1 MGLVRHGK
9 FWWLDIR
16 IKGKRIRRS
25 LRTENRNEALA
36 RYAPLREKLLEKHL
50 GEKVK
55 FSDFCGQYLD
65 WAWSSKPKIA
75 LKEQQRLNRIQGF
88 FGKLGIVYLD
98 DITPYH
104 IEKLKADLQARG
116 LKKST
121 INGWLQILRG
131 MFYRAID
138 WEVYTKP
145 NPLKKVR
152 FLKPQSAVQGLSK
165 EGMARVLE
173 AAKTISESPLSQLQ
187 KIFYDLVVFGLNTG
201 MRRSEVLNLTWKS
214 VKDDSVEIIGKGE
227 KKRSVPLNSM
237 AKEIILKQPRR
248 EKFVF
253 DVENRNNASLLHN
266 TTRRL
271 EKIAGVKF
279 HYHLLRHAFTTSL
292 VERGVDFVTIGAILG
307 HSAISMSLIYS
318 HTDKEKMKSA
328 VDLLGRN
335 LGHPER

>member
-1 MGLVRHGK
+1 MSISKHGK
-9 FWWLDIR
+9 IYWLDIR
-16 IKGKRIRRS
+16 VKGKRIRRS

-36 RYAPLREKLLEKHL
+36 KYAPLRDKLLEKHL
-50 GEKVK
+50 DKKVR
-55 FSDFCGQYLD
+55 FTDFCNQYLD

-75 LKEQQRLNRIQGF
+75 LKEKQRLQRIQDF
-88 FGKLGIVYLD
+88 FCGLNIVHLD

-104 IEKLKADLQARG
+104 IEKLKADLQAKG

-131 MFYRAID
+131 LFYRAID
-138 WEVYTKP
+138 WEIYTKP

-152 FLKPQSAVQGLSK
+152 FFKPQSAVQGLSR
-165 EGMARVLE
+165 EDLARVLD
-173 AAKTISESPLSQLQ
+173 AAKAIQDAPLSQLQ
-187 KIFYDLVVFGLNTG
+187 KIFYDLVMFGLNTG

-214 VKDDSVEIIGKGE
+214 VKDDTVEIMGKGE
-227 KKRSVPLNSM
+227 KKRTVPLNRM

-253 DVENRNNASLLHN
+253 NVENRNNASLLHN

-307 HSAISMSLIYS
+307 HSSMSMSLIYS
-318 HTDKEKMKSA
+318 HTDKEKMAKA
-328 VDLLGRN
+328 VGLL
-335 LGHPER
+335 E

>member
-1 MGLVRHGK
+1 V
-9 FWWLDIR
+9 R

-25 LRTENRNEALA
+25 LRTEKRNEALA

-55 FSDFCGQYLD
+55 FSDFCNQYLD

-75 LKEQQRLNRIQGF
+75 LKEQQRLQRIQDF
-88 FGKLGIVYLD
+88 FVKLDIVHLD

-104 IEKLKADLQARG
+104 IEKLKADLQLKG

-121 INGWLQILRG
+121 INGWLQVLRG

-138 WEVYTKP
+138 WELYSKP

-152 FLKPQSAVQGLSK
+152 FFRPQSTIQGLSR
-165 EGMARVLE
+165 EDLTRILE
-173 AAKTISESPLSQLQ
+173 AAKTIQDAPLSQLQ
-187 KIFYDLVVFGLNTG
+187 KIFYDLVMFGLNTG

-214 VKDDSVEIIGKGE
+214 VKDDSIEIMGKGD
-227 KKRSVPLNSM
+227 KKRTVPLNRM

-318 HTDKEKMKSA
+318 HTDKEKMRKA
-328 VDLLGRN
+328 VNLLGHN
-335 LGHPER
+335 SGHHEE

>member
-1 MGLVRHGK
+1 MGISKHGK
-9 FWWLDIR
+9 VWWLDIR

-25 LRTENRNEALA
+25 LETENRNVALS

-50 GEKVK
+50 GEKIK
-55 FSDFCGQYLD
+55 FLDFCNQYLD

-75 LKEQQRLNRIQGF
+75 LKEKQRLKRIQDF
-88 FGKLGIVYLD
+88 FAKLDIVYLD
-98 DITPYH
+98 DISPYH
-104 IEKLKADLQARG
+104 IEKLKADLQAKG

-131 MFYRAID
+131 LFYRAID
-138 WEVYTKP
+138 WEIYSKP

-152 FLKPQSAVQGLSK
+152 FFKAQSVIQGLSK
-165 EGMARVLE
+165 EDLVRVLE
-173 AAKTISESPLSQLQ
+173 AAKIISESPLSQLQ

-214 VKDDSVEIIGKGE
+214 VKDDSVEITGKGE
-227 KKRSVPLNSM
+227 KKRIVPLNSA

-248 EKFVF
+248 EEFVF

-279 HYHLLRHAFTTSL
+279 HYHLLRHCFTSSL
-292 VERGVDFVTIGAILG
+292 VEKGVDFVTIGAILG
-307 HSAISMSLIYS
+307 HSSIPMSLIYA
-318 HTDKEKMKSA
+318 HTDEERMRKAVEVLEEKIKK
-328 VDLLGRN
+328 
-335 LGHPER
+335 

>member
-1 MGLVRHGK
+1 MSISRHGK
-9 FWWLDIR
+9 IYWLDIR
-16 IKGKRIRRS
+16 VKGKRIRRS
-25 LRTENRNEALA
+25 LHTTNKFEALD
-36 RYAPLREKLLEKHL
+36 RYKEKKDELV
-50 GEKVK
+50 GEHEGRKTR
-55 FSDFCGQYLD
+55 FSAFCEQYLE

-75 LKEQQRLNRIQGF
+75 LKEQQRLRRIQGF
-88 FGKLGIVYLD
+88 FDKLGIAYLD

-104 IEKLKADLQARG
+104 IEKLKADLLAKG

-152 FLKPQSAVQGLSK
+152 FFKLQSTIQGLSK
-165 EGMARVLE
+165 EDLARVLE
-173 AAKTISESPLSQLQ
+173 AAKAIQDAPLSQLQ
-187 KIFYDLVVFGLNTG
+187 KIIYDLVIFGLNTG
-201 MRRSEVLNLTWKS
+201 MRRSEVLNLTWRS

-227 KKRSVPLNSM
+227 KKRTIPLNRV

-266 TTRRL
+266 TTRRI

-307 HSAISMSLIYS
+307 HSSISMSLIYS
-318 HTDKEKMKSA
+318 HTDEERKKRA
-328 VDLLGRN
+328 VSLL
-335 LGHPER
+335 E

>member
-1 MGLVRHGK
+1 MGISKHGK
-9 FWWLDIR
+9 IFWLDIR

-25 LRTENRNEALA
+25 LETENRNIALS
-36 RYAPLREKLLEKHL
+36 RYAPLRKKLLEKHL

-55 FSDFCGQYLD
+55 FSDFCDQYLD

-75 LKEQQRLNRIQGF
+75 LKEKQRLKRIQGF
-88 FGKLGIVYLD
+88 FDKLGIAYLE

-104 IEKLKADLQARG
+104 IEKLKADLQLKG

-131 MFYRAID
+131 LFYRAID

-152 FLKPQSAVQGLSK
+152 FFKPQSIIQGLSK
-165 EGMARVLE
+165 ADLVRILE
-173 AAKTISESPLSQLQ
+173 AAKVIQDAPLSQLQ
-187 KIFYDLVVFGLNTG
+187 KIFYDLVMFGLNTG

-214 VKDDSVEIIGKGE
+214 VKDDTVEIIGKGE
-227 KKRSVPLNSM
+227 KKRTVPLNRV

-248 EKFVF
+248 EEFVF
-253 DVENRNNASLLHN
+253 NVENRNNASLFHN
-266 TTRRL
+266 TTRRI

-279 HYHLLRHAFTTSL
+279 HYHLLRHCFTSSL

-307 HSAISMSLIYS
+307 HSTITMSLIYS
-318 HTDKEKMKSA
+318 HTDEDRKKKA
-328 VDLLGRN
+328 VSLL
-335 LGHPER
+335 E

>member
-1 MGLVRHGK
+1 MSISRHGK
-9 FWWLDIR
+9 IYWLDIR
-16 IKGKRIRRS
+16 VKGKRIRRS
-25 LRTENRNEALA
+25 LHTTSKFEALD
-36 RYAPLREKLLEKHL
+36 RYGEKKDELIGEHL
-50 GEKVK
+50 GKK
-55 FSDFCGQYLD
+55 TRFSAFCEQYIE

-75 LKEQQRLNRIQGF
+75 LKEQQRLKRIQDF
-88 FGKLGIVYLD
+88 FQGLEIVYLD

-104 IEKLKADLQARG
+104 IEKLKADLLGKG

-131 MFYRAID
+131 LFYRAID

-152 FLKPQSAVQGLSK
+152 FLRVQRAVQGLSK
-165 EGMARVLE
+165 EDLARVLE
-173 AAKTISESPLSQLQ
+173 AARAIQDAPLSQLQ
-187 KIFYDLVVFGLNTG
+187 KIFSDLIVFGLNTG
-201 MRRSEVLNLTWKS
+201 MRRSEVLNLTWRS
-214 VKDDSVEIIGKGE
+214 VKNNSVEIMGKGE
-227 KKRSVPLNSM
+227 KKRTVPLNKT

-279 HYHLLRHAFTTSL
+279 HYHLLRHSFTSLL

-307 HSAISMSLIYS
+307 HSSISMSLIYS
-318 HTDKEKMKSA
+318 HTDEERKKRA
-328 VDLLGRN
+328 VSLL
-335 LGHPER
+335 E

>member
-1 MGLVRHGK
+1 MGLVKREK
-9 FWWLDIR
+9 YYWLDIR
-16 IKGKRIRRS
+16 IKSKRIRRS
-25 LRTENRNEALA
+25 LKTENRNEALA

-55 FSDFCGQYLD
+55 FSDFCNQYLE
-65 WAWSSKPKIA
+65 WAWSSHPKIA
-75 LKEQQRLNRIQGF
+75 LKEQQRLKRIQDF
-88 FGKLGIVYLD
+88 FDNLEIVYLD

-121 INGWLQILRG
+121 INGWLQTLRG

-138 WEVYTKP
+138 WELYTKP

-152 FLKPQSAVQGLSK
+152 FFRVQRAVQGLSK
-165 EGMARVLE
+165 EDMARVLE
-173 AAKTISESPLSQLQ
+173 AAKAISESPLSQLQ
-187 KIFYDLVVFGLNTG
+187 KIYYDLVVFGLNTG
-201 MRRSEVLNLTWKS
+201 MRRSEVLNLTWRS

-227 KKRSVPLNSM
+227 KKRTVPLNRT

-279 HYHLLRHAFTTSL
+279 HYHLLRHSFCTSL

-307 HSAISMSLIYS
+307 HSAMSMSLIYA
-318 HTDKEKMKSA
+318 HTDEERMRKA
-328 VDLLGRN
+328 VNLL
-335 LGHPER
+335 

>member
-1 MGLVRHGK
+1 MSISRHGK
-9 FWWLDIR
+9 IYWLDIR

-25 LRTENRNEALA
+25 LETENRNVALS

-55 FSDFCGQYLD
+55 FSDFCNQYLD

-75 LKEQQRLNRIQGF
+75 LKEKQRLKRIQDF
-88 FGKLGIVYLD
+88 FVKLDIVHLD

-116 LKKST
+116 LKRST

-131 MFYRAID
+131 LFYRAID
-138 WEVYTKP
+138 WEVYSKP

-152 FLKPQSAVQGLSK
+152 FFRIQSAIQGLSR
-165 EGMARVLE
+165 EELVRALE
-173 AAKTISESPLSQLQ
+173 AAKAISEMPLSKLQ
-187 KIFYDLVVFGLNTG
+187 EIFYDLVVFGLNTG

-214 VKDDSVEIIGKGE
+214 VKNDSVEIIGKGE
-227 KKRSVPLNSM
+227 KKRTVPLNKT

-248 EKFVF
+248 EEFVF
-253 DVENRNNASLLHN
+253 NVENRNNASLFHN

-307 HSAISMSLIYS
+307 HSTVTMSLIYS
-318 HTDKEKMKSA
+318 HTDKEKMRKA
-328 VDLLGRN
+328 VDLLGHKS
-335 LGHPER
+335 GHHEE